1 MKILDWNQ
9 MDLSSTKGC
18 VVVIGNFDG
27 VHQGHQSL
35 IKEAV
40 NYGKSVNLPV
50 IILTFSQHPRSL
62 QENLLYLSTT
72 HEKDQILASM
82 GIDALV
88 PLPFVDAIRLLNPD
102 SFMEQILLQKCN
114 AKAIFVGYNFR
125 FGHHRSGSRDDL
137 IQFANAR
144 GLHIQIHP
152 LVQYRGVIVS
162 SSLIR
167 SSISQGKVDLANQL
181 LGYPYSLAGYI
192 EHGKKR
198 GRLLGFPTMNAGS
211 FDKTKLKPEYGV
223 YITASTL
230 SSNTYESITHIGPRP
245 TFMEEDIS
253 CETWIDGWQ
262 EDVYHQPIRI
272 HFLEKIRGIETFN
285 DCESLVEQI
294 KIDAESAR
302 YYYRKYPDTLLKAGK
317 MAELLDQPAL

>member
-9 MDLSSTKGC
+9 MDASIEKGC

-35 IKEAV
+35 IKQAV
-40 NYGKSVNLPV
+40 AYGKTIHLPV

-72 HEKDQILASM
+72 HEKNQILNSL
-82 GIDALV
+82 GVDALV
-88 PLPFVDAIRLLNPD
+88 PLPFVDAVRLLNPD

-137 IQFANAR
+137 IHFAQAHQ
-144 GLHIQIHP
+144 LDIQVHP
-152 LVQYRGVIVS
+152 LVQFHGVIVS

-167 SSISQGKVDLANQL
+167 NSIAQGKVDLANQL
-181 LGYPYSLAGYI
+181 LGYPYSLAGKI
-192 EHGKKR
+192 EHGRKR
-198 GRLLGFPTMNAGS
+198 GRSLGFPTMNAES

-230 SSNTYESITHIGPRP
+230 SSHTYESITHIGPRP

-253 CETWIDGWQ
+253 CETWIEGWQ
-262 EDVYHQPIRI
+262 EEVYHQPIRI
-272 HFLEKIRGIETFN
+272 HFLEKIRDIESFN
-285 DCESLVEQI
+285 DTESLIEQI
-294 KIDAESAR
+294 KIDAESAH
-302 YYYRKYPDTLLKAGK
+302 YYYRKNPETLLQAGK
-317 MAELLDQPAL
+317 MADLLDEPAL